1 MTTGHFVRLQ
11 EPHVQRDKE
20 RLAKKLDAPK
30 ETFVMPEV
38 SKYDGFHK
46 ARSSVIT
53 IYFIYYPK
61 RFFVDE

>member
-1 MTTGHFVRLQ
+1 MQNRADAVGGIVLLQ

-38 SKYDGFHK
+38 AKYE
-46 ARSSVIT
+46 SLLCVNL
-53 IYFIYYPK
+53 
-61 RFFVDE
+61 

>member
-1 MTTGHFVRLQ
+1 VLLQ

-38 SKYDGFHK
+38 AKYDSFNLLLFMVK
-46 ARSSVIT
+46 SSVLCI
-53 IYFIYYPK
+53 
-61 RFFVDE
+61 D

>member
-1 MTTGHFVRLQ
+1 MVGHFVLLQ

-38 SKYDGFHK
+38 AKYWQFYK
-46 ARSSVIT
+46 AC
-53 IYFIYYPK
+53 YFLPK
-61 RFFVDE
+61 SFC

>member
-1 MTTGHFVRLQ
+1 MAVVVCGHYGIGATHIRLKCWLLQ

-38 SKYDGFHK
+38 AKYDRTWFHLLL
-46 ARSSVIT
+46 
-53 IYFIYYPK
+53 F
-61 RFFVDE
+61 

>member
-1 MTTGHFVRLQ
+1 MQ

-38 SKYDGFHK
+38 AKYGSFQVILVFTLKFCFALVESKK
-46 ARSSVIT
+46 
-53 IYFIYYPK
+53 K
-61 RFFVDE
+61 